1 MPTETESIPPLW
13 PWCLRAPLATNNLG
27 VSLSRESLSADPNG
41 TQIHG
46 GGQVRGQVG
55 SGQVGSGQAGDNIHA
70 NRRRLPAPS
79 GRVLVAVVPNLR
91 PVTGGADGC
100 LRRCLYVGEERGV

>member
-46 GGQVRGQVG
+46 GGQVGRWAGGQW
-55 SGQVGSGQAGDNIHA
+55 AG
-70 NRRRLPAPS
+70 
-79 GRVLVAVVPNLR
+79 GR
-91 PVTGGADGC
+91 
-100 LRRCLYVGEERGV
+100 

>member
-46 GGQVRGQVG
+46 GGQVGRWAVG
-55 SGQVGSGQAGDNIHA
+55 RWAIIFM
-70 NRRRLPAPS
+70 LI
-79 GRVLVAVVPNLR
+79 
-91 PVTGGADGC
+91 GADYLPQLAVC
-100 LRRCLYVGEERGV
+100 LLW